1 VAKQRHAAPLSW
13 LQPAI
18 LVGSLAPFA
27 AIALRAGTGRLGAN
41 PVATALNQ
49 LGLLALVFLVASLA
63 CTPLKIVLGKGWPV
77 RLRKTLGLL
86 AFFAAL
92 AHFSVYA
99 FVDQGAIGSVFR
111 DVVKR
116 PFIAIGFAAFVLLV
130 PLALT
135 STKASLARLGFTRWK
150 LIHRLVY
157 PSALLAVVH
166 FTMRV
171 KADVSEPLLWGALV
185 FLLFA
190 VRIVA
195 FVRRSPKGRLG
206 VEGPA

>member
-1 VAKQRHAAPLSW
+1 VDKQRHSAPLSW

-18 LVGSLAPFA
+18 LVGSLAPFV
-27 AIALRAGTGRLGAN
+27 AIAVRAGTGRLGAN

-49 LGLLALVFLVASLA
+49 LGLLALVFLVASLS
-63 CTPLKIVLGKGWPV
+63 CTPLKIVLGKGWPI

-86 AFFAAL
+86 AFYAAL

-99 FVDQGAIGSVFR
+99 FVDQGALGNVVR

-116 PFIAIGFAAFVLLV
+116 PFIAVGFTAFALLV
-130 PLALT
+130 PVAFT
-135 STKASLARLGFTRWK
+135 STKASLARLGFARWK
-150 LIHRLVY
+150 RIHRLVY
-157 PSALLAVVH
+157 ASALLAIVH

-171 KADVSEPLLWGALV
+171 KADVSEPLLWGAFV

-195 FVRRSPKGRLG
+195 FVRKRFFLF
-206 VEGPA
+206 A